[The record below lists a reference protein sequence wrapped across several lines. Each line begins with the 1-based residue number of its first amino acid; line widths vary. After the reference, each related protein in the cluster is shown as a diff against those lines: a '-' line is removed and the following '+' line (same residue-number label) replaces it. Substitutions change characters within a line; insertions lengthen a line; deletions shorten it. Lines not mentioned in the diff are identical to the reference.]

1 MDVAELQL
9 WEQWRKQRDAGAR
22 DALVLKYSPWARM
35 LARDVYLRVY
45 LVRDAWQ
52 DCVQNALVGM
62 LDAMERFDPF
72 IGAAFST
79 YARSRVRGAVFDGL
93 RALSEVRVQVSRQPE
108 SDLLHERTQSLMN
121 TDMPEGGEEGDPLE
135 VFVSI
140 TAQLGLGFLM
150 DTQSMPAQ
158 ESASPD
164 AYTEMERH
172 SLLAAVSRRLELLQE
187 RERTILTLHYYHQ
200 VPFNEIARQ
209 LQLTKGRVSQL
220 HKRALSDLRVL
231 LKTTDSAH
239 C

>member
-1 MDVAELQL
+1 MDVAELHL
-9 WEQWRKQRDAGAR
+9 WEQWRKQRDVDAR

-52 DCVQNALVGM
+52 DCVQNALLGM

-72 IGAAFST
+72 IGATFAT

-93 RALSEVRVQVSRQPE
+93 RTLSETGTQAIHEPE
-108 SDLLHERTQSLMN
+108 SVLLAERTASLLES
-121 TDMPEGGEEGDPLE
+121 DVPEGSEDPLE
-135 VFVSI
+135 LFVAM
-140 TAQLGLGFLM
+140 TAELGLGFLM

-158 ESASPD
+158 EPATAD
-164 AYTEMERH
+164 VYTEMERD
-172 SLLAAVSRRLELLQE
+172 SLLVAVSRRLELLHE
-187 RERTILTLHYYHQ
+187 RDRTILILHYYHQ
-200 VPFNEIARQ
+200 LPFGEIADR

-220 HKRALSDLRVL
+220 HRRALKELRAL
-231 LKTTDSAH
+231 LRLPEPAH